1 MLEQTWT
8 CESEMHFSRPLGYV
22 FALLVLGGTT
32 INKHILFFRNQT
44 QERECMKPWGQGPNV
59 LSLLFCFLQVYL

>member
-1 MLEQTWT
+1 
-8 CESEMHFSRPLGYV
+8 MHFSRPLGYV

-32 INKHILFFRNQT
+32 FNKHILFFRNLP

-59 LSLLFCFLQVYL
+59 LSLLFCFLQVTSDSLQACFEKL